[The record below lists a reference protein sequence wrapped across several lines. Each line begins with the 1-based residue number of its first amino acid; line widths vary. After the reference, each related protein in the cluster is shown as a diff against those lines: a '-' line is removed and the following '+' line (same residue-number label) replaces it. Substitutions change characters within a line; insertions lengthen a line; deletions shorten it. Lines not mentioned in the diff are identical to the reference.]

1 MEPPSKGS
9 AAPKGPIDGT
19 CSTFGSL
26 AKLVVE
32 VRIGNV
38 NHKGGL
44 VKGILAIHCLEQQAR
59 AAPRCFDGAGTAHSA
74 SSKPWHGMVSL
85 HCISGWRAR
94 HQIPV
99 IEMEKAAYDT
109 EFFKS

>member
-1 MEPPSKGS
+1 MEH
-9 AAPKGPIDGT
+9 
-19 CSTFGSL
+19 
-26 AKLVVE
+26 
-32 VRIGNV
+32 VRLSEAWQNLLL
-38 NHKGGL
+38 NLQSMNWNQGGL
-44 VKGILAIHCLEQQAR
+44 VKGILAIHGLEQQAR

-85 HCISGWRAR
+85 HCISAWRAR
-94 HQIPV
+94 HQSPV